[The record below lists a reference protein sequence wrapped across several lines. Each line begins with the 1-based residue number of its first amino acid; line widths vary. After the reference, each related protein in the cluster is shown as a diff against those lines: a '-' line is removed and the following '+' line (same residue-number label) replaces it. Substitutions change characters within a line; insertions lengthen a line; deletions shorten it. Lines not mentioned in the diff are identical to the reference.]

1 MIPRHFKVRIRRHK
15 PSGLWLA
22 RLQGYDGA
30 FGLSPGDAYKKL
42 VEQLIYLN
50 YRMRLSHAAMYH
62 IELHK
67 KEMGRVYAGAQL
79 PNWSQS

>member
-30 FGLSPGDAYKKL
+30 FGLTPRDAYNHL
-42 VEQLIYLN
+42 ADQLIYLSN
-50 YRMRLSHAAMYH
+50 RMRISEVALYH
-62 IELHK
+62 IDARK
-67 KEMGRVYAGAQL
+67 KELKRVYAGATT
-79 PNWSQS
+79 PNWEQT